1 MTSAT
6 ELQRSIA
13 GFLRQRR
20 DLTKNEAARRFAELH
35 LGGNERLSPV
45 QQLEIYREQF
55 WLRHTASLLEDF
67 PGVSGVLGQSA
78 WNELVCDYLESD
90 VLASYSL
97 RDLGDGFAAFIATR
111 PAFEAQAIVGDMAR
125 LEWAHVEVFDADDSA
140 RLDPTKLA
148 AVPEDAWERA
158 RLLPDPALRLL
169 ALDHPVVALRHRLLI
184 ARERGSDEAVPL
196 PEREPTLL
204 AVHRRER
211 VIAHD
216 PLDHA
221 QFCLLSSVMAGSPLG
236 QACESAA
243 AECGIS
249 PEDLGADLETWF
261 GSWAARGYLID
272 IAID

>member
-1 MTSAT
+1 MTGAA
-6 ELQRSIA
+6 ELQRQIA
-13 GFLRQRR
+13 GFLRYRR
-20 DLTKNEAARRFAELH
+20 DLSKNDAARRFAEAH

-78 WNELVCDYLESD
+78 WDELVWDYLESD

-97 RDLGDGFAAFIATR
+97 RDLGASFAAFIAAR
-111 PAFEAQAIVGDMAR
+111 PAFEAQAIVVDMAR
-125 LEWAHVEVFDADDSA
+125 LEWTHVEVFDADDA
-140 RLDPTKLA
+140 PRLDPAKLA

-158 RLLPDPALRLL
+158 RLLPDPALCLL
-169 ALDHPVVALRHRLLI
+169 SLDYPVAALRQSLI
-184 ARERGSDEAVPL
+184 TADKRDGNEAIPL

-211 VIAHD
+211 MIFHD
-216 PLDHA
+216 PLDRG
-221 QFCLLSSVMAGSPLG
+221 QFCLLAALAAGSPLAL
-236 QACESAA
+236 ACETAA

-249 PEDLGADLETWF
+249 PEDLSADLETWF
-261 GSWAARGYLID
+261 SSWAARGYLVDITID
-272 IAID
+272 